1 MERLVK
7 IGIMPHTGKKV
18 ALRLTQNVITCLE
31 ARNISPWV
39 EPKAA
44 AVLGRE
50 DLSPPDLDLAS
61 LDVLLVLGG
70 DGTLLRAARKAAQHD
85 LPLLGVNV
93 GHLGFL
99 TELETDNLELA
110 LAAIIN
116 KEYKIEERMLISS
129 RVIREQQVV
138 ASYHALNDAVIARGT
153 FARIIQLQ
161 TFVDEQPVVNY
172 QADGLIVATPTGST
186 AYSLSAGG
194 PIVEPQVECLI
205 ITPICPHTL
214 AARSVVV
221 SHDSVVKVLI
231 EATHK
236 DIMLTIDGQIG
247 FPLQS
252 RDVIEVVKADIKAK
266 FVKLHGRNFFT
277 ILNNRLKTITTR
289 KEYEDQ

>member
-1 MERLVK
+1 M
-7 IGIMPHTGKKV
+7 
-18 ALRLTQNVITCLE
+18 
-31 ARNISPWV
+31 
-39 EPKAA
+39 
-44 AVLGRE
+44 
-50 DLSPPDLDLAS
+50 
-61 LDVLLVLGG
+61 
-70 DGTLLRAARKAAQHD
+70 
-85 LPLLGVNV
+85 
-93 GHLGFL
+93 

>member
-1 MERLVK
+1 M
-7 IGIMPHTGKKV
+7 
-18 ALRLTQNVITCLE
+18 
-31 ARNISPWV
+31 
-39 EPKAA
+39 
-44 AVLGRE
+44 
-50 DLSPPDLDLAS
+50 
-61 LDVLLVLGG
+61 
-70 DGTLLRAARKAAQHD
+70 LRAARKAAQHD

>member
-1 MERLVK
+1 VERLVK
-7 IGIMPHTGKKV
+7 IGIMPHTGKKL